1 MAVAITINKRLD
13 VTVDGDTYATV
24 ILGFDMKDSSNPED
38 VYELVE
44 TEALTRAGIATRPY
58 GMVVIPNTVGTTQLT
73 FVVRNVVTKV
83 TTTMAAT
90 AINSMT
96 NGATIAVAGG

>member
-13 VTVDGDTYATV
+13 VTVDSDTYPTV
-24 ILGFDMKDSSNPED
+24 ILGFDMIDSSNPED
-38 VYELVE
+38 VYELVQ

-58 GMVVIPNTVGTTQLT
+58 GMVVIPNTVGTTELT
-73 FVVRNVVTKV
+73 FVLKNAVTKE

-90 AINSMT
+90 AINSMV